1 MGKRLTVSK
10 IVPSIK
16 NIVREICISS
26 CKGKY
31 PDRDNGKLF
40 FLKSQRGVCECSGN
54 NLNSVKVRGY
64 SQVRANLRR
73 INRDEISDEMDRI
86 VELLNVRNECRYRY
100 AQKKETHSVRA
111 KNADCTCIHSTKNKV
126 QRWSL

>member
-1 MGKRLTVSK
+1 MTGSK

-16 NIVREICISS
+16 NIVMEICISL

-31 PDRDNGKLF
+31 PDRDNESCSFSNPKGDV
-40 FLKSQRGVCECSGN
+40 GECSGN
-54 NLNSVKVRGY
+54 NINSVNVRGY

-86 VELLNVRNECRYRY
+86 VELLNVRTECRYRY

-126 QRWSL
+126 QLWAL

>member
-1 MGKRLTVSK
+1 M
-10 IVPSIK
+10 
-16 NIVREICISS
+16 N
-26 CKGKY
+26 
-31 PDRDNGKLF
+31 
-40 FLKSQRGVCECSGN
+40 
-54 NLNSVKVRGY
+54 VRGY

-86 VELLNVRNECRYRY
+86 ELLNVRTECRYRY

-126 QRWSL
+126 QRWAL